1 MQKDILRK
9 QPSSERKLRNT
20 SPADYRHS
28 SFYHGDSLWSFITKV
43 GSGSERRFVEMEQV
57 IMMIIMIEI
66 IVVMIVMIVG
76 NND

>member
-20 SPADYRHS
+20 SADYRHS
-28 SFYHGDSLWSFITKV
+28 SFCHGDSLWSFISKV
-43 GSGSERRFVEMEQV
+43 GSGSERRIMEMEQV
-57 IMMIIMIEI
+57 IMMVIMIEMI
-66 IVVMIVMIVG
+66 IAVMIVMIVG